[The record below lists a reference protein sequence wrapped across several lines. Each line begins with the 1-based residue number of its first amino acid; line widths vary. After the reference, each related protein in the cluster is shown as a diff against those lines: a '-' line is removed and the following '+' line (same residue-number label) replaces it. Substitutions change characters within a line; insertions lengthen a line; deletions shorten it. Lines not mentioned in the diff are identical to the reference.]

1 MPLFAVQFEDV
12 AFHSQECEV
21 ELSDMELLGY
31 NETMIAEGNFP
42 EGVKG
47 VLKAYATPDDS
58 VYEEGKDEEGDYKS
72 FVCINLLIEA
82 DDADEAMDF
91 DPPEDLLTKV
101 TDMISTDLDLEGNWE
116 NTDSERYVPAPSS
129 MPTAA

>member
-12 AFHSQECEV
+12 AFHSEEREI
-21 ELSDMELLGY
+21 ELTEMELLGF

-42 EGVKG
+42 AGVKG

-58 VYEEGKDEEGDYKS
+58 VYEDGKDEEGDYKS

-82 DDADEAMDF
+82 DDADEAMEF
-91 DPPEDLLTKV
+91 EPPEDLLTKV
-101 TDMISTDLDLEGNWE
+101 TDMIATDLSLEGNWE
-116 NTDSERYVPAPSS
+116 NADSEAYKEPQPA